1 MLSREAGAL
10 LTVNVAVSWEAI
22 MRDSGNVEL
31 TRVKDLF
38 ILFFFGCC
46 LFLWHYRRPMHLLVM
61 GALIFIKADKFTLV
75 EIWESLSSIHSESTD
90 SVIL

>member
-38 ILFFFGCC
+38 ILFFWVLPF
-46 LFLWHYRRPMHLLVM
+46 FM
-61 GALIFIKADKFTLV
+61 AL
-75 EIWESLSSIHSESTD
+75 
-90 SVIL
+90 

>member
-1 MLSREAGAL
+1 
-10 LTVNVAVSWEAI
+10 
-22 MRDSGNVEL
+22 
-31 TRVKDLF
+31 
-38 ILFFFGCC
+38 
-46 LFLWHYRRPMHLLVM
+46 MHLLVM